1 MRKGSR
7 EFYKGSDRRAE
18 GEMGKGTENGP
29 QAWWRKE
36 TGGECDEARPRVGSR
51 VDLMA
56 TKGKERGSS
65 FRFEPG
71 PLIGRHRTLVAL
83 VPASQ
88 CPQSGS
94 GPGPL
99 VAGHW
104 QHMTS
109 DSKKAGMALGVR

>member
-18 GEMGKGTENGP
+18 GEMGKGTENGR

-51 VDLMA
+51 VDPDGD
-56 TKGKERGSS
+56 KGKGGW
-65 FRFEPG
+65 FPPFDFKPG
-71 PLIGRHRTLVAL
+71 PLIGRYRTLVAF

-94 GPGPL
+94 GPG
-99 VAGHW
+99 HW
-104 QHMTS
+104 LPAIGNT
-109 DSKKAGMALGVR
+109 